1 MHTHRLTRSYAH
13 YLHKLMPVLYW
24 FARIGQHGSPVLPP
38 RTFSFAPY
46 TTHPYNLVMTDA
58 DAQQGQEEWK
68 RGWERQREREK
79 QAVRKGNGWREGLEK
94 QKEGDRACKKQPQ
107 SLIYQPWV
115 LGKEYSGWGRKLNST
130 QIHTALYKTS
140 VSEEA
145 GMSTNIQKHTPI
157 EMPNGGQAT

>member
-1 MHTHRLTRSYAH
+1 MLTHSESTQMHTHRLTRSYAH

-58 DAQQGQEEWK
+58 DTQQGQEEWK

-79 QAVRKGNGWREGLEK
+79 NKQLEK
-94 QKEGDRACKKQPQ
+94 ET
-107 SLIYQPWV
+107 V
-115 LGKEYSGWGRKLNST
+115 
-130 QIHTALYKTS
+130 
-140 VSEEA
+140 EERD
-145 GMSTNIQKHTPI
+145 
-157 EMPNGGQAT
+157 